1 MLTIKIDLI
10 AKLKNTSEFMK
21 AYKDGDEKNVFDG
34 KSLIFFSL
42 SNTDLSSRYEI
53 SNFLLDKNI
62 DVLCENKEDETV
74 LHVLLGQR
82 KHDIEKTYRLCE
94 RLIEKGVNINE
105 KDGKGQ
111 VALIYIIRLNKSDEE
126 LEQLYNLWFS
136 QPNLDLTSKDSTG
149 FSAIEYARKF
159 PYRSS
164 LIERMEKYESKR
176 AN

>member
-1 MLTIKIDLI
+1 VLTIKIDLI

-21 AYKDGDEKNVFDG
+21 VYKDGDEKNVFDG

-62 DVLCENKEDETV
+62 DVLCKNREDETV

-82 KHDIEKTYRLCE
+82 KNDIEKTYRLCE

-176 AN
+176 AY

>member
-1 MLTIKIDLI
+1 MTIKVDLI

-21 AYKDGDEKNVFDG
+21 VYKDGDEKNVFDG

-42 SNTDLSSRYEI
+42 SNTDLPSRYEI

-62 DVLCENKEDETV
+62 DVLCKNDEGETV

-82 KHDIEKTYRLCE
+82 KNDIEETYRLCK
-94 RLIEKGVNINE
+94 RFIENGVNINE

-111 VALIYIIRLNKSDEE
+111 VALIYIIRMNKSDEE
-126 LEQLYNLWFS
+126 LEKLYNLYFS
-136 QPNLDLTSKDSTG
+136 QPNLDFNSKDNTG

-164 LIERMEKYESKR
+164 FIERVERYESKR
-176 AN
+176 TY

>member
-1 MLTIKIDLI
+1 MLTIKVDLI

-21 AYKDGDEKNVFDG
+21 VYKDGDEKNVFDG

-42 SNTDLSSRYEI
+42 SNTDLPSRYEI

-62 DVLCENKEDETV
+62 DVLCKNDEGETV

-82 KHDIEKTYRLCE
+82 KNDIEETYRLCK
-94 RLIEKGVNINE
+94 RFIENGVNINE

-111 VALIYIIRLNKSDEE
+111 VALIYIIRMNKSDEE
-126 LEQLYNLWFS
+126 LEKLYNLYFS
-136 QPNLDLTSKDSTG
+136 QPNLDFNSKDNTG
-149 FSAIEYARKF
+149 FSAIEYASKF

-164 LIERMEKYESKR
+164 FIERVERYESKR
-176 AN
+176 TY

>member
-1 MLTIKIDLI
+1 MTIKVDLI

-21 AYKDGDEKNVFDG
+21 VYKDGDEKNVFDG

-42 SNTDLSSRYEI
+42 SNTDLPSRYEI

-62 DVLCENKEDETV
+62 DVLCKNDEGETV

-82 KHDIEKTYRLCE
+82 KNDIEETYRLCK
-94 RLIEKGVNINE
+94 RFIENGVNINE
-105 KDGKGQ
+105 KDGNGQ
-111 VALIYIIRLNKSDEE
+111 VALIYIIRMNKSDEE
-126 LEQLYNLWFS
+126 LEKLYNLYFS
-136 QPNLDLTSKDSTG
+136 QPNLDFNSKDNTG

-164 LIERMEKYESKR
+164 FIERVERYESKR
-176 AN
+176 TY

>member
-1 MLTIKIDLI
+1 
-10 AKLKNTSEFMK
+10 MK
-21 AYKDGDEKNVFDG
+21 VYKDGDEKNVFDG

-42 SNTDLSSRYEI
+42 SNTDLPSRYEI

-62 DVLCENKEDETV
+62 DVLCKNDEGETV

-82 KHDIEKTYRLCE
+82 KNDIEETYRLCK
-94 RLIEKGVNINE
+94 RFIENGVNINE

-111 VALIYIIRLNKSDEE
+111 VALIYIIRMNKSDEE
-126 LEQLYNLWFS
+126 LEKLYNLYFS
-136 QPNLDLTSKDSTG
+136 QPNLDFNSKDNTG

-164 LIERMEKYESKR
+164 FIERVERYESKR
-176 AN
+176 TY

>member
-1 MLTIKIDLI
+1 VLTIKVDLI

-21 AYKDGDEKNVFDG
+21 VYKDGDEKNVFDG

-42 SNTDLSSRYEI
+42 SNTDLPSRYEI

-62 DVLCENKEDETV
+62 DVLCKNDEGETV

-82 KHDIEKTYRLCE
+82 KNDIEETYRLCK
-94 RLIEKGVNINE
+94 RFIENGVNINE

-111 VALIYIIRLNKSDEE
+111 VALIYIIRMNKSDEE
-126 LEQLYNLWFS
+126 LEKLYNLYFS
-136 QPNLDLTSKDSTG
+136 QPNLDFNSKDNTG

-164 LIERMEKYESKR
+164 FIERVERYESKR
-176 AN
+176 TY